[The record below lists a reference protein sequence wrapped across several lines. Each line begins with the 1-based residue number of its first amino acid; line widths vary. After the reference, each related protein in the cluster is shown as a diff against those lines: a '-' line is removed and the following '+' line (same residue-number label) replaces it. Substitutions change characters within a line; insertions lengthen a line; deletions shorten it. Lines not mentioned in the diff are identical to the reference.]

1 MGAWG
6 GQRSRIPGFC
16 VARDTPVTPPDA
28 VTSAPPSEG
37 GLTAPYRVQL
47 IGHTM
52 CSCRSLW
59 SSLVYMHSRGAHHH
73 PAPHH
78 PMLGSSMRR
87 RRSAG
92 TPALPALLP
101 VGLLALAGL
110 AAGQRWPQAPAA
122 RTSTVAAPVSQPP
135 TATALRSPSAS
146 SAPTTAPSAPAA
158 PPGFSFRNNAA
169 PEPNNAATG
178 CGFVSVTAHSCTF
191 FASKGNQAEV
201 ILSYPVTRSMS
212 PLSHSTTALIGLNG
226 NPLRTLLQRTFAANP
241 AKPSNYLDAPSAT
254 VTVTTTNG
262 ATVAGTSRL
271 VPSRQKSVR
280 SAKGKYRVYFQR
292 GAGFDDLTRF
302 PRGGQC
308 SVVIPTPCPSAAP
321 PPAGSCP
328 QGQLDFNDGEGCVA
342 VCKPGQVDV
351 GDGNGCVA
359 PAAECQGSCITDFA
373 GTFDN
378 AGTCAAL

>member
-1 MGAWG
+1 
-6 GQRSRIPGFC
+6 
-16 VARDTPVTPPDA
+16 
-28 VTSAPPSEG
+28 
-37 GLTAPYRVQL
+37 
-47 IGHTM
+47 
-52 CSCRSLW
+52 
-59 SSLVYMHSRGAHHH
+59 
-73 PAPHH
+73 
-78 PMLGSSMRR
+78 MLGSSMRL

-280 SAKGKYRVYFQR
+280 SARGKYRVYF
-292 GAGFDDLTRF
+292 
-302 PRGGQC
+302 
-308 SVVIPTPCPSAAP
+308 
-321 PPAGSCP
+321 
-328 QGQLDFNDGEGCVA
+328 
-342 VCKPGQVDV
+342 
-351 GDGNGCVA
+351 
-359 PAAECQGSCITDFA
+359 
-373 GTFDN
+373 
-378 AGTCAAL
+378 